1 MNPTS
6 TPTTPTQPAHQHP
19 GHPTSTLE
27 APPRVAVAADIDTP
41 DRIAWGLSFR
51 QLAILAGGLAPVWL
65 AYTRFRSL
73 LPPLVWI
80 GVGIGFAGVAVVV
93 ALGRRDGLPL
103 DVWVRHGLTLQV
115 APRTLAPGTPA
126 EGRPLQATSPAR
138 PATPAPLRGQA
149 IQISPDGTLSVDGA
163 ARAVVACGTTSVTLR
178 TPGEQAGLLEGFG
191 QWLNALTGS
200 TQIVVS
206 AARHDLTP
214 NAEAV
219 LDAADRLPHPAL
231 REAAVGHAG
240 FLLDLDAA
248 RQPLHRQVLAV
259 LPAGHAVE
267 ATTRALAGLG
277 VTTTPLDGACV
288 AAALATAVD
297 PYTPVSAGP
306 RAVPGTP
313 ITATPD
319 TSLAGTSAAAGAGQ
333 KRRTP

>member
-1 MNPTS
+1 M
-6 TPTTPTQPAHQHP
+6 TPTTSPASTVPAASARQSP
-19 GHPTSTLE
+19 GSAGE
-27 APPRVAVAADIDTP
+27 APPRVGVPADIDTA

-51 QLAILAGGLAPVWL
+51 QLTILAGGLAPVWL
-65 AYTRFRSL
+65 AYTRFRTL
-73 LPPLVWI
+73 LPPLVWV
-80 GVGIGFAGVAVVV
+80 GVGIGFAGIAVVV

-126 EGRPLQATSPAR
+126 EGRPLVATGPAR

-149 IQISPDGTLSVDGA
+149 IQISADGTLTVDGTP
-163 ARAVVACGTTSVTLR
+163 RAVVACGTTSVTLR

-206 AARHDLTP
+206 AARHDLAP
-214 NAEAV
+214 HAEAV

-231 REAAVGHAG
+231 REAAAGHAG

-267 ATTRALAGLG
+267 ATTRALGGLG
-277 VTTTPLDGACV
+277 VTTTPLDGGCV
-288 AAALATAVD
+288 TAALAIALD
-297 PYTPVSAGP
+297 PYTPIAAGP

-313 ITATPD
+313 ILATTD
-319 TSLAGTSAAAGAGQ
+319 TSLAGTSAAAGAGR

>member
-1 MNPTS
+1 M
-6 TPTTPTQPAHQHP
+6 TPTTSPA
-19 GHPTSTLE
+19 STVPAASARQSSGSTGE
-27 APPRVAVAADIDTP
+27 APPRVGVPADIDTA

-65 AYTRFRSL
+65 AYTRFRTM
-73 LPPLVWI
+73 LPPLVWV
-80 GVGIGFAGVAVVV
+80 GVGIGFAGMAVVV

-103 DVWVRHGLTLQV
+103 DVWVRHGLTLH
-115 APRTLAPGTPA
+115 AGPRTLAPGTPVG
-126 EGRPLQATSPAR
+126 GRPLLTTSPAR

-149 IQISPDGTLSVDGA
+149 IQIAADGTLTVDGA

-178 TPGEQAGLLEGFG
+178 TPGEQVGLLEGFG

-206 AARHDLTP
+206 AARHDLSP
-214 NAEAV
+214 YAEAV

-231 REAAVGHAG
+231 REAAAGHAG
-240 FLLDLDAA
+240 FLLDLDAT
-248 RQPLHRQVLAV
+248 REPLHRQVLAV

-277 VTTTPLDGACV
+277 VTTAPLEGGCV
-288 AAALATAVD
+288 VAALATAID

-319 TSLAGTSAAAGAGQ
+319 TSLAGTSAAAGAGP